1 MYHYHTLSNGIRIVF
16 RPTTSIVTHAGVFI
30 GVGSRHEQGAEEGIA
45 HFIEHS
51 IFKGTE
57 HRRSYHIRNR
67 IDGVGGELDAFTT
80 KEETCVYASAL
91 SEHLERCLELFSD
104 ILFHSTFP
112 EHEIEKEKDVVIEEI
127 NLYRDSPSELIYDE
141 FEERYFGT
149 HPLAHNILG
158 TKKNVRRFS
167 STMLSQYMH
176 RHYTPDR
183 MVIAVVGNVEFK
195 RLIHLCEK
203 YFGIESGGI
212 LSGKEEVKMEHS
224 LEAASN
230 SQFSILNSPFNDTVH
245 KHTDQVHMLVGG
257 QAPTLYDTQKTA
269 FTLLNNILGGPA
281 MNSRLNVAVRE
292 KEGFCYTIESQYVPF
307 TDAGLFYI
315 YAGVD
320 KDSSERA
327 VHLILDQLRQLR
339 EVPLTPQQLHA
350 AQVQFIGQ
358 MAITN
363 DSGLNEMQSIGKAH
377 LYFDHVDTLEEMNR
391 DILALTP
398 AELQE
403 VAGQLLNEDNLSY
416 LFYK

>member
-104 ILFHSTFP
+104 ILFHSTCP

-158 TKKNVRRFS
+158 TKRNVRHFTSDMLTRFMRS
-167 STMLSQYMH
+167 
-176 RHYTPDR
+176 HYTPDR
-183 MVIAVVGNVEFK
+183 MVISVVGNVDFQ
-195 RLIHLCEK
+195 RLIRLCEK
-203 YFGIESGGI
+203 HFGIERGKAMEIENGKVKI
-212 LSGKEEVKMEHS
+212 EKELSHPDS
-224 LEAASN
+224 F
-230 SQFSILNSPFNDTVH
+230 QFSPFNFHLNKRTH
-245 KHTDQVHMLVGG
+245 QVHMLVGG
-257 QAPTLYDTQKTA
+257 QAPTLYDNQKTA

-292 KEGFCYTIESQYVPF
+292 KEGCCYTIESQYVPF

-327 VHLILDQLRQLR
+327 VRLILDQLRQLR

-377 LYFDHVDTLEEMNR
+377 LYFDHVDTLDEMNR

>member
-158 TKKNVRRFS
+158 TKRNVRHFTSDMLTRFMRS
-167 STMLSQYMH
+167 
-176 RHYTPDR
+176 HYTPDR
-183 MVIAVVGNVEFK
+183 MVISVVGNVDFQ
-195 RLIHLCEK
+195 RLIRLCEK
-203 YFGIESGGI
+203 HFGIERGKAMEIENGKVKI
-212 LSGKEEVKMEHS
+212 EKELSHPDS
-224 LEAASN
+224 F
-230 SQFSILNSPFNDTVH
+230 QFSPFNFHLNKRTH
-245 KHTDQVHMLVGG
+245 QVHMLVGG
-257 QAPTLYDTQKTA
+257 QAPTLYDNQKTA

-327 VHLILDQLRQLR
+327 VRLILDQLRQLR

-377 LYFDHVDTLEEMNR
+377 LYFDHVDTLDEMNR